1 MVAWR
6 YITPGYFG
14 ALGIPVRAGRT
25 FTEEDRGPGEKEHEV
40 EITKAF
46 HLGVHEVT
54 VGQFKKFV
62 EETKYRTEAE
72 QFPLGGHGWDAK
84 AAKFVNDPR
93 FSFLSEPAAMVR
105 SDLVC
110 TCVPIVGALL
120 ASLGLLGRRSWG
132 WSLALLMNVA
142 VVVGAFAITGTSFWM
157 ARPYGVNG
165 QILPPEAFGIP
176 TAALVVFLV
185 LLAPS
190 VRRGFR

>member
-1 MVAWR
+1 MRRSQLSISPAFAVGLGVAW
-6 YITPGYFG
+6 F
-14 ALGIPVRAGRT
+14 ALVC
-25 FTEEDRGPGEKEHEV
+25 
-40 EITKAF
+40 
-46 HLGVHEVT
+46 
-54 VGQFKKFV
+54 
-62 EETKYRTEAE
+62 
-72 QFPLGGHGWDAK
+72 DA
-84 AAKFVNDPR
+84 ALVSYVLRHDDPR